1 MRQSHHHRCNT
12 NKETEAQRG
21 EEACFR
27 KQPALIKAGRCAGI
41 FLLVKLLLKCPLLG
55 EAVLHFLPVLPA
67 FGHIVVITSPH
78 FLTFITLITASN
90 RSFFYNLFMCLS
102 SAPHPQPRA
111 HENCNFV
118 TFRGGVTL
126 ARHHTAWHASGA
138 Q

>member
-1 MRQSHHHRCNT
+1 MRQSCHHRCNT

-90 RSFFYNLFMCLS
+90 RSFFIICLC
-102 SAPHPQPRA
+102 AYHLHPTPNR
-111 HENCNFV
+111 ELMR
-118 TFRGGVTL
+118 TVTL
-126 ARHHTAWHASGA
+126 SHFVVVLL
-138 Q
+138 